1 MNKNL
6 LLLHDFTGYGKV
18 ALSAMIPILSHMHY
32 EVFNLPT
39 AIVSNTLDYGRF
51 EILDTTQYM
60 QQAVEIWDRLGFRF
74 AAVSIGFLASN
85 KQAEFVAGFAKEQS
99 GKGAVIFTDPI
110 LGDSGRL
117 YNGMTEKNIAMART
131 LLSVSDYCVPNA
143 TEAAYLADIP
153 YKADGFTEEEIRRML
168 HRLRALGAKNIIITS
183 AKREGAAG
191 RCVIGFDD
199 ARGEPFQVDY
209 EEIPAQLPG
218 TGDIFSAIL
227 TGKVMAGLSLCDAV
241 SETVTTVGGIIA
253 DHIGS
258 MGKYLPVED
267 CLKEIR

>member
-6 LLLHDFTGYGKV
+6 LLLSDFTGYGKV
-18 ALSAMIPILSHMHY
+18 ALSAMIPILSHMQY

-39 AIVSNTLDYGRF
+39 AIVSNTLDYGQF

-60 QQAVEIWDRLGFRF
+60 QRTIETWDKLGFDF

-85 KQAEFVAGFAKEQS
+85 KQAQFVAEFAKKQA

-110 LGDSGRL
+110 MGDNGRL
-117 YNGMTEKNIAMART
+117 YNGMTAENIAMART
-131 LLSVSDYCVPNA
+131 LLAVSDYCVPNA
-143 TEAAYLADIP
+143 TEAAYLTDLP

-168 HRLRALGAKNIIITS
+168 HRLRGLGAKNVIITS
-183 AKREGAAG
+183 AKRKGVPG
-191 RCVIGFDD
+191 KCVIGFD
-199 ARGEPFQVDY
+199 AGQSEAFCVDY

-227 TGKVMAGLSLCDAV
+227 IGKVMSGLPLQSAV
-241 SETVTTVGGIIA
+241 SETVTIVSKLID

-267 CLKEIR
+267 CLKDIR